1 MEFSFHLLSHTGDPE
16 GRNVALGTGHTELP
30 YRYPLRGGVFP
41 RLRAAQ
47 PRSAQAQPPPS
58 SGQVVASAGCYSD
71 WQGLGREQ
79 KRPSCH
85 PPARPP
91 SPGLASHPGPC
102 SVRGSPTKGALNLQI
117 CLLSFLCD
125 FQLLF
130 LTNTFLKTVKRT
142 KFFWELAHK

>member
-30 YRYPLRGGVFP
+30 YRHPLKGGVFP

-58 SGQVVASAGCYSD
+58 SGQVVASAGCYPD

-85 PPARPP
+85 PARSSSQPGVGLPP
-91 SPGLASHPGPC
+91 QPLLCPWVPNKRC
-102 SVRGSPTKGALNLQI
+102 S
-117 CLLSFLCD
+117 
-125 FQLLF
+125 
-130 LTNTFLKTVKRT
+130 
-142 KFFWELAHK
+142 